1 MEQGCVVRPG
11 SGLMD
16 HGAGHRAGVLQ
27 VILRA
32 SGLLA
37 FAYRGNVGVPGAAGA
52 GSGSVE
58 WRLGLLSCGD
68 PQADSDV
75 LQARSKFHCG
85 RTAPENRLK
94 LQTKRDRARQR

>member
-1 MEQGCVVRPG
+1 MRPS

-52 GSGSVE
+52 GSVE

-75 LQARSKFHCG
+75 LQARSTSHCG